1 MPSKGSQLK
10 VAVVGVEPPEAG
22 GAHNA
27 ENLMLGQIR
36 RSLDPHELI
45 ILESRKAPLHMWGMF
60 GRAAGYI
67 RSLRA
72 IARSNPLNW
81 AINHRFSWISSTAF
95 ERDLL
100 RKNVDLVFFVGPYD
114 RALELKRIPF
124 VATIWDL
131 GHRDLPAL
139 PELVA
144 NREFEFREWRIR
156 NVATK
161 ALAVVV
167 DSEPTK
173 EKLKMF
179 YGISDTRI
187 HSLPFA
193 PSVSEHSVLDGRD
206 SFALYPAHFWS
217 HKNHIILFE
226 AIALLVKDGKQPRQ
240 LRLTGLDRGNLA
252 YLRAKIQALDI
263 TNYVQFVGFL
273 PEAELHTLYRRA
285 AVVVMPS
292 LLGPTNLPPL
302 ESLLRGCPVVV
313 TRNARANL
321 GDWQGV
327 IELDGNDV
335 DAWARILDL
344 DSILPKVE
352 VNEIEQSLSAIGES
366 NVLELRSIFE
376 DLRQMKST
384 YSN

>member
-1 MPSKGSQLK
+1 MPSKSSQLK
-10 VAVVGVEPPEAG
+10 VAVVGVELPEAG

-36 RSLDPHELI
+36 QALDLNELI
-45 ILESRKAPLHMWGMF
+45 ILETRKAPLRVWAMF

-72 IARSNPLNW
+72 IWGSNPLNW

-179 YGISDTRI
+179 YGIQALRI

-193 PSVSEHSVLDGRD
+193 PSVSDNVELGERN

-217 HKNHIILFE
+217 HKNHVVLLE
-226 AIALLVKDGKQPRQ
+226 AIALLVRDGKHPRQ
-240 LRLTGLDRGNLA
+240 LRLTGLDRGNLT
-252 YLRAKIQALDI
+252 YLREKIREFGIAD
-263 TNYVQFVGFL
+263 YVQFVGFL
-273 PEAELHTLYRRA
+273 PEAELHSLYRQA

-302 ESLLRGCPVVV
+302 ESLLRGCPVAV

-327 IELDGNDV
+327 IELDGHDV
-335 DAWARILDL
+335 SAWAKILDL
-344 DSILPKVE
+344 DSKLPRVKVDQ
-352 VNEIEQSLSAIGES
+352 IEQSLFAIRES
-366 NVLELRSIFE
+366 NVLKLRSIFE

-384 YSN
+384 YSS

>member
-1 MPSKGSQLK
+1 MPSKSPQLK

-36 RSLDPHELI
+36 KSLDPQELTVF
-45 ILESRKAPLHMWGMF
+45 ETQKVPLRVWGIF
-60 GRAAGYI
+60 GRIAGYM

-72 IARSNPLNW
+72 IWRSNPFNW
-81 AINHRFSWISSTAF
+81 AISRRFSWISSFAF
-95 ERDLL
+95 ERSLL
-100 RKNVDLVFFVGPYD
+100 RKGVDLVFFVGPYD

-124 VATIWDL
+124 VVTIWDL

-144 NREFEFREWRIR
+144 NREFEYREWRIK

-161 ALAVVV
+161 ALAIVV

-179 YGISDTRI
+179 YGISDSKI

-193 PSVSEHSVLDGRD
+193 PNVPDNSGSGKRD
-206 SFALYPAHFWS
+206 PFALYPAHFWS
-217 HKNHIILFE
+217 HKNHIVLFE
-226 AIALLVKDGKQPRQ
+226 AIALLVREGKQPRQ
-240 LRLTGLDRGNLA
+240 LKLTGLDRGNLG
-252 YLRAKIQALDI
+252 YLHSKIQELGIDK
-263 TNYVQFVGFL
+263 YVQFVGFL
-273 PEAELHTLYRRA
+273 PEVELHTLYFHA

-302 ESLLRGCPVVV
+302 ESLLRGCPVAV

-321 GDWQGV
+321 GDWKGV
-327 IELDGNDV
+327 IELDGKDV
-335 DAWARILDL
+335 NAWAQILDL
-344 DSILPKVE
+344 NAELPKVN
-352 VNEIEQSLSAIGES
+352 VNQVEQSLSATGVS
-366 NVLELRSIFE
+366 NVLKLRSIFE
-376 DLRQMKST
+376 DLRYMKST
-384 YSN
+384 YST

>member
-1 MPSKGSQLK
+1 MPSKSSQLK
-10 VAVVGVEPPEAG
+10 VAVVGMEPPEAG

-27 ENLMLGQIR
+27 EYLMLGQIEK
-36 RSLDPHELI
+36 SLDFHEMI
-45 ILESRKAPLHMWGMF
+45 MVGAQRSPSHESGIF
-60 GRAAGYI
+60 VRAAGFI

-72 IARSNPLNW
+72 IWGSNPLSW
-81 AINHRFSWISSTAF
+81 AISRRFSWISSTSF
-95 ERDLL
+95 EKDLL
-100 RKNVDLVFFVGPYD
+100 KKSVDLVFFVGPYD

-139 PELVA
+139 PELVS

-156 NVATK
+156 NVAAR
-161 ALAVVV
+161 ALAIVVE
-167 DSEPTK
+167 SEPTK
-173 EKLKMF
+173 EKLKTF
-179 YGISDTRI
+179 YGIDDSRI
-187 HSLPFA
+187 LILPFA
-193 PSVSEHSVLDGRD
+193 PVASENFLLGERD

-217 HKNHIILFE
+217 HKNHILLLE
-226 AIALLVKDGKQPRQ
+226 AIALLVKKGKQPRQ
-240 LRLTGLDRGNLA
+240 LRLTGIDRGNLA
-252 YLRAKIQALDI
+252 YLHAKIEQLEIASH
-263 TNYVQFVGFL
+263 VQFLGFL
-273 PEAELHTLYRRA
+273 PQAELYALYLRA

-313 TRNARANL
+313 TKNARANL

-335 DAWARILDL
+335 DAWAKILDL
-344 DSILPKVE
+344 DAKFPKVKVAE
-352 VNEIEQSLSAIGES
+352 VEHSLAAVGEA
-366 NVLELRSIFE
+366 NVEKLHSLFAG
-376 DLRQMKST
+376 LRQMKST